1 MLVVWK
7 KRASEKYLYLLSLS
21 FSLKSGALMFQHAD
35 FGERTGPPVPVP
47 LVLLLQSLS
56 CASGRRTSSGAGAG
70 GATVFKDG
78 DFNLDSHS
86 QGLNAV
92 MLKYN
97 NQKNLKTSF
106 NCLMSLVSYDVIF
119 PFLIRT
125 IRGVLFTLM
134 HLDLFCIQV
143 THFISLCNRTN
154 KLVLLAP
161 YCFLHNLLSYSKQ
174 ICSYII

>member
-1 MLVVWK
+1 
-7 KRASEKYLYLLSLS
+7 
-21 FSLKSGALMFQHAD
+21 MFQHAD

-56 CASGRRTSSGAGAG
+56 CATGRRTSSGAGAG

-92 MLKYN
+92 MLIYN
-97 NQKNLKTSF
+97 DQNNVKTSF
-106 NCLMSLVSYDVIF
+106 NCLMSLVSYVIF
-119 PFLIRT
+119 IFLIRT
-125 IRGVLFTLM
+125 IGGIIFILM
-134 HLDLFCIQV
+134 HLENDLIQSDLFCIQV

-161 YCFLHNLLSYSKQ
+161 YCFLHIFFCYIKQ
-174 ICSYII
+174 TSYII

>member
-1 MLVVWK
+1 
-7 KRASEKYLYLLSLS
+7 
-21 FSLKSGALMFQHAD
+21 MFQHAD

-56 CASGRRTSSGAGAG
+56 CATGRRTSSGAGAG

-92 MLKYN
+92 MLIYN
-97 NQKNLKTSF
+97 DQNNVKTSF
-106 NCLMSLVSYDVIF
+106 NCLMSLVSYVIF
-119 PFLIRT
+119 IFLIRT
-125 IRGVLFTLM
+125 IGGIIFILM
-134 HLDLFCIQV
+134 HLENDLIQSDLFCIQV

-161 YCFLHNLLSYSKQ
+161 YCFLHIFFLLY
-174 ICSYII
+174 

>member
-1 MLVVWK
+1 
-7 KRASEKYLYLLSLS
+7 
-21 FSLKSGALMFQHAD
+21 MFQHAD

-106 NCLMSLVSYDVIF
+106 SCLMSLVSYCPIYINAF
-119 PFLIRT
+119 
-125 IRGVLFTLM
+125 G
-134 HLDLFCIQV
+134 
-143 THFISLCNRTN
+143 FI
-154 KLVLLAP
+154 
-161 YCFLHNLLSYSKQ
+161 LHSSYTF
-174 ICSYII
+174 Y